1 MDRHGNCHPTQQP
14 GMERQSLR
22 TALWGTVGVVCVV
35 VSITV
40 LHYTT
45 SLHSVLLH
53 QVFQR
58 LHYLPIVVATDYRH
72 EASSRHCC
80 PGRCSTVRGCIHQLG
95 NPVANHCLFSRA
107 AQAPRCLRTI
117 TTASAR
123 PAQVP
128 RPPRSG

>member
-1 MDRHGNCHPTQQP
+1 M
-14 GMERQSLR
+14 
-22 TALWGTVGVVCVV
+22 VGVVGNV

-80 PGRCSTVRGCIHQLG
+80 PGVVRRSGGVSFSLGTLLPITVCFR
-95 NPVANHCLFSRA
+95 
-107 AQAPRCLRTI
+107 APRR
-117 TTASAR
+117 R
-123 PAQVP
+123 RGV
-128 RPPRSG
+128 